1 MVTEESLR
9 IEKERDALRTMFL
22 SEGWKVLKDK
32 LVQEQ
37 RFLNNI
43 EAIHTQDDLCFR
55 KGKVAKITEILGIEG
70 NLETPQ
76 EDNSF
81 NFLEY

>member
-22 SEGWKVLKDK
+22 TEGWKVLKQK
-32 LVQEQ
+32 LAQEQ

-43 EAIHTQDDLCFR
+43 EAIHGQDDLYFR
-55 KGKVAKITEILGIEG
+55 KGKVSKIIEILGIEG
-70 NLETPQ
+70 NLEMPE

-81 NFLEY
+81 NFLEV

>member
-1 MVTEESLR
+1 MKTKGEIKPIAKLR
-9 IEKERDALRTMFL
+9 SKKTLHNVM
-22 SEGWKVLKDK
+22 SY
-32 LVQEQ
+32 
-37 RFLNNI
+37 
-43 EAIHTQDDLCFR
+43 HTTSDVV
-55 KGKVAKITEILGIEG
+55 GKVAKITEILGIEG